1 MMIFKKTIATGL
13 ATLALSLAFSFQTKA
28 QSAYES
34 ALEKIDAQHQD
45 CLDNGENMAAC
56 SGTYYHAIDSML
68 NVVTREVVKQASNT
82 EKTEMRT
89 EQHDWLQ
96 ARNAKFKEID
106 EAAKKDGEGSA
117 DRATAVED
125 KATFLRER
133 LDEMAG
139 KLK

>member
-1 MMIFKKTIATGL
+1 MIIIKKTITTAL
-13 ATLALSLAFSFQTKA
+13 ATLALSLAFSFNAKA

-34 ALEKIDAQHQD
+34 VLEKIDAQHQD

-82 EKTEMRT
+82 EKTELRT

-96 ARNAKFKEID
+96 TRNAKFKEID
-106 EAAKKDGEGSA
+106 ETAKKDGEGSA
-117 DRATAVED
+117 GKATAVED

-133 LDEMAG
+133 LDEMVG